1 MSVAAISAGS
11 APTPAAP
18 ALPAGA
24 ARAADGDYLKPNFQS
39 SQTKDN
45 NGDYKPLTR
54 PAAAQSSP
62 AVQAS
67 LTSLKAGG

>member
-11 APTPAAP
+11 TPTPGAP
-18 ALPAGA
+18 ASPARP
-24 ARAADGDYLKPNFQS
+24 ARAADGDYKTANLQS

-45 NGDYKPLTR
+45 NGDYKPLTS

-67 LTSLKAGG
+67 LTSLKVGG